1 MKNWGQ
7 AKWSTLLKTYDVK
20 VFSKNG
26 GVIYFLLG
34 DRKYYFG
41 IPSSQ
46 IRRKGENAW
55 TTDVMGLLKQDF
67 GKKIPLRTE
76 TSKATPPMKYASFGK
91 YVGLEWKKIRDIDEN
106 YIYWIIK
113 NVDNEPLKEFLKNE
127 ILENESKL
135 YGADLTAYSHDTRC

>member
-1 MKNWGQ
+1 MGNWGQ
-7 AKWSTLLKTYDVK
+7 AKWNTLLKTYDVK

-26 GVIYFLLG
+26 GVVYFLLG

-46 IRRKGENAW
+46 IRRKGESNW
-55 TTDVMGLLKQDF
+55 TKDVMGLLKEDF

-91 YVGLEWKKIRDIDEN
+91 YVGVRVG
-106 YIYWIIK
+106 K
-113 NVDNEPLKEFLKNE
+113 NKGD
-127 ILENESKL
+127 
-135 YGADLTAYSHDTRC
+135 R